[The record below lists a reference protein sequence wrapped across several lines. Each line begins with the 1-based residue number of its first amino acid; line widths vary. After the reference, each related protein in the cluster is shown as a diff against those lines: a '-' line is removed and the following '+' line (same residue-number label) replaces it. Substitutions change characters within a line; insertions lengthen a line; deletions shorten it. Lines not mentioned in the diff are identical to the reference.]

1 MMIIRAMA
9 VTATQTYEKERI
21 VPLQIFIET
30 LEFVSVCVCVCVWND
45 VEIQHVCA
53 QSGWTVDTMT
63 AIVPHLDIINVKQHK
78 IEIEVMC

>member
-30 LEFVSVCVCVCVWND
+30 LEFVSVCVCVCVCEMMWKYNNNMSVHRAD
-45 VEIQHVCA
+45 GRWIR
-53 QSGWTVDTMT
+53 
-63 AIVPHLDIINVKQHK
+63 
-78 IEIEVMC
+78 